1 MKALRVL
8 LVDDNPDRGAW
19 LETCLQQEGYQT
31 CSVLSDHVGV
41 LRQISEHQP
50 DIIVIEMDSPGRDLL
65 ESLAIVSAHSPT
77 AIVMFSQEEDPDYI
91 NRAVDAGVTAYMV
104 GEIQADSVKPAIDV
118 AMAQFRSF
126 QKLRNELDATRS
138 ALADR
143 NSIDQAKAVLMAQ
156 LGLTE
161 QDAYEKIRAMAMS
174 EQLKMKQIAA
184 RILAAY
190 DRGKK

>member
-1 MKALRVL
+1 
-8 LVDDNPDRGAW
+8 
-19 LETCLQQEGYQT
+19 
-31 CSVLSDHVGV
+31 
-41 LRQISEHQP
+41 
-50 DIIVIEMDSPGRDLL
+50 
-65 ESLAIVSAHSPT
+65 
-77 AIVMFSQEEDPDYI
+77 MFSQEEDPDYI

-143 NSIDQAKAVLMAQ
+143 NSVDQAKAVLMAQ

>member
-65 ESLAIVSAHSPT
+65 ESLSIVSAHSPT

-143 NSIDQAKAVLMAQ
+143 NSVDQAKAVLMAQ